1 MLTMMQMG
9 LADAIPYHAGQRP
22 DAIAVTDRDRSITY
36 AQLNRAQAAIRER
49 LAGAGVGPGARVGIA
64 MSRDWRLVAAIVAVL
79 RHGCT
84 YVPLD
89 PGYPEERLAFI
100 AADSGVSVVCVSEG
114 EQRPA
119 LSDVTYVTIGQETDG
134 TPEPPAGPRPPD
146 LPAYIIYTSGST
158 GRPKGVAVAEDAVL
172 TLLRSAARHFTF
184 GADDTWTLFHSYS
197 FDFSVWEI
205 WGALVHGGRL
215 VVVPAE
221 LPRDPDKFLDLLAR
235 ERVTVL
241 NQVPS
246 AFRYVVRAYEW
257 RPRDLA
263 LRYVIFGGEALDPLS
278 VERWRRL
285 RPGREE
291 LVNMYGITEITVH
304 ATHAVIGPDD
314 LRDAAGPTRIGL
326 PLEHFGVRVVRPD
339 GTPAET
345 GESGE
350 LYLSGPSLALG
361 YVNRP
366 DLTEERFPVSEGV
379 RWYRSGD
386 LVRRGADGQLWY
398 LGRLDS
404 QVNLRGYRIEPGEI
418 EATLRRSPLVADAAV
433 TTHRVAGGE
442 DMLTAHVVLSSETTA
457 DVLATLREHCAAEL
471 PPHLVPGPIVVE
483 SALPLTPSGKLD
495 RSRLAWPAPP
505 AQGQP

>member
-1 MLTMMQMG
+1 MLTIKQMG
-9 LADAIPYHAGQRP
+9 LGDAIPYHAGERP

-36 AQLNRAQAAIRER
+36 AELNRAQAAIRER
-49 LAGAGVGPGARVGIA
+49 LADAGVGPGARVGIA
-64 MSRDWRLVAAIVAVL
+64 MSRDWHLVATIVAVL

-89 PGYPEERLAFI
+89 PGYPDERLAFI

-119 LSDVTYVTIGQETDG
+119 LSDVTYVTIGEETDG
-134 TPEPPAGPRPPD
+134 TSDRPAAPRPSD
-146 LPAYIIYTSGST
+146 LAAYIIYTSGST
-158 GRPKGVAVAEDAVL
+158 GRPKGVAVAEDAVR
-172 TLLRSAARHFTF
+172 TLLDSGARHFTF
-184 GADDTWTLFHSYS
+184 GADDAWTMFHSYS

-205 WGALVHGGRL
+205 WGSLVHGGRL
-215 VVVPAE
+215 VIVPPE
-221 LPRDPDKFLDLLAR
+221 LIRDPDKFLDLLAR

-246 AFRYVVRAYEW
+246 AFKYVVRAYDR

-278 VERWRRL
+278 VERWRTL

-304 ATHAVIGPDD
+304 ATHAVISADD
-314 LRDAAGPTRIGL
+314 LRDAAGPTCIGL
-326 PLEHFGVRVVRPD
+326 PLEHFGIRVVRPD

-345 GESGE
+345 GETGE
-350 LYLSGPSLALG
+350 LHLSGPSLALE

-366 DLTEERFPVSEGV
+366 ELTEERFPTSEGV

-386 LVRRGADGQLWY
+386 LVRRDDDGRLWY

-404 QVNLRGYRIEPGEI
+404 QVNLHGYRIEPGEI

-433 TTHRVAGGE
+433 MTHRVAGDE
-442 DMLTAHVVLSSETTA
+442 EMLTAHVVLSSELTDDT
-457 DVLATLREHCAAEL
+457 LATLRKHCAAEL

-495 RSRLAWPAPP
+495 RTRLTWPASP
-505 AQGQP
+505 A